1 MKGPK
6 TFLVGRGPPAP
17 HRAATGGE
25 ECINTKQAETQD
37 RTWFDHN
44 WQQLQQLR
52 PSVVLSIVKKPA
64 ASTITGFEKHLAII
78 SDIRSIFSCYSSINM
93 YEKTTEDLDGS
104 NEDLIGPPRMSD
116 NAFGYAQLQLGAD
129 EVNIGHAPY
138 AVVMNGSPSKSR
150 ARNRQILIVLMI
162 LLLLLLCIV
171 FMSLY
176 ITRTKEMDSN
186 KNSMQQ
192 KLPCTTPGCI
202 DAASFMQTAMDR
214 SVNPCNDFYTY
225 ACGGW
230 ITRNPI
236 PEKQSHW
243 GVESV
248 LDTQNM
254 YALRHVLEKTDR
266 TNTKHADPNNAVQ
279 KARNFYK
286 ACMQTDA
293 IKKAGSKPLI
303 NVINKLNHDVTK
315 LKNRTVRA
323 VLTKKLEILIM
334 SYNIPALFS
343 GFVEVDARNSS
354 RNAIHVS
361 KL

>member
-1 MKGPK
+1 
-6 TFLVGRGPPAP
+6 
-17 HRAATGGE
+17 
-25 ECINTKQAETQD
+25 
-37 RTWFDHN
+37 
-44 WQQLQQLR
+44 
-52 PSVVLSIVKKPA
+52 
-64 ASTITGFEKHLAII
+64 
-78 SDIRSIFSCYSSINM
+78 M

-171 FMSLY
+171 FISLY
-176 ITRTKEMDSN
+176 ISRTKEMNSY
-186 KNSMQQ
+186 KKSMQQ
-192 KLPCTTPGCI
+192 TLPCTTPGCI

-214 SVNPCNDFYTY
+214 TANPCNDFYMY

-230 ITRNPI
+230 IARNPI
-236 PEKQSHW
+236 PEKQSNW

-248 LDTQNM
+248 LGTQNM
-254 YALRHVLEKTDR
+254 YALRQVLEKGER
-266 TNTKHADPNNAVQ
+266 TNTKHADPNSAVQ
-279 KARNFYK
+279 NARNFYK

-293 IKKAGSKPLI
+293 IKKAGSKPLLDVI
-303 NVINKLNHDVTK
+303 SKFNNVIAKSKD
-315 LKNRTVRA
+315 RTVPA
-323 VLTKKLEILIM
+323 VLTKKLEILMMNYSI
-334 SYNIPALFS
+334 STLFS
-343 GFVEVDARNSS
+343 TYVEVDERNSS

-361 KL
+361 KV

>member
-1 MKGPK
+1 
-6 TFLVGRGPPAP
+6 
-17 HRAATGGE
+17 
-25 ECINTKQAETQD
+25 
-37 RTWFDHN
+37 
-44 WQQLQQLR
+44 
-52 PSVVLSIVKKPA
+52 
-64 ASTITGFEKHLAII
+64 
-78 SDIRSIFSCYSSINM
+78 M
-93 YEKTTEDLDGS
+93 YEKTTKDLDGS

-129 EVNIGHAPY
+129 EVNIGLAPY

-171 FMSLY
+171 FISLY

-186 KNSMQQ
+186 KKSMQQKLPCTTPGCIDAASFMDSNKSSMQQKLPRTTPGCIDAASFMDSNKSSVQQ

-214 SVNPCNDFYTY
+214 SVSPCNDFYTY

-236 PEKQSHW
+236 PEKQSRW

-248 LDTQNM
+248 LGTQNM

-266 TNTKHADPNNAVQ
+266 TNTKHADPSSAVQ

-303 NVINKLNHDVTK
+303 NVINKLNDDVTK